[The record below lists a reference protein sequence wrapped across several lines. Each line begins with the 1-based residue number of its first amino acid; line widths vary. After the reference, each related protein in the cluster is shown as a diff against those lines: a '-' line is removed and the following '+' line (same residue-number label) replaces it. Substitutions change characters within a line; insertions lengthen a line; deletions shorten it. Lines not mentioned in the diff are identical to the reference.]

1 MTDKVRSRGRN
12 GGLPVKQEYSNMK
25 IGSIHFPEKPL
36 FLAPMEDVTDIGFRV
51 LCKRYGAAMVYSEFV
66 SAEALVR
73 SVKSTIS
80 KLTIA
85 DEERPVG
92 IQIYGRDVPQMVEA
106 AQIVEAE
113 AHPDVIDL
121 NFGCPS
127 PTVTSRGRGA
137 GILRDP
143 EEVDRLLDGVFLRL
157 DGKISISVKTRIGME
172 ENLMPQ
178 LIQVYNQY
186 PLSEVTVHP
195 RLGNQG
201 YKGSPDLESY
211 GEAAAFSTNSVVYNG
226 DILKSSDAEAIMTRF
241 PETSAI
247 MIGRGLVMNPAL
259 AESILGI
266 AEEGSRMKH
275 FQDRI
280 LRLYRNAP
288 ADDGGI
294 LARMKE
300 LWGFWVRPLE
310 DEDGTLPSRIRKHY
324 KALKKSRNMAE
335 YVAASEILMECIQE
349 A

>member
-1 MTDKVRSRGRN
+1 
-12 GGLPVKQEYSNMK
+12 MK
-25 IGSIHFPEKPL
+25 IYF
-36 FLAPMEDVTDIGFRV
+36 APMEGITTSPFRNAHAAIFKGVNKYYAPFINVTEAKGLSR
-51 LCKRYGAAMVYSEFV
+51 SEKYDLSDGGNPEF
-66 SAEALVR
+66 E
-73 SVKSTIS
+73 IS
-80 KLTIA
+80 
-85 DEERPVG
+85 E
-92 IQIYGRDVPQMVEA
+92 GRLVPQLMGKNPEFLARTVRRLEEA
-106 AQIVEAE
+106 GYPEVN
-113 AHPDVIDL
+113 L

-143 EEVDRLLDGVFLRL
+143 EEVDRLLDGIFLRL

-211 GEAAAFSTNSVVYNG
+211 GEAAAFSTNPVVYNG
-226 DILKSSDAEAIMTRF
+226 DILTPSDAEAIMTRF

-266 AEEGSRMKH
+266 TEEGSRMKH

-324 KALKKSRNMAE
+324 KVLKKSRNMAE